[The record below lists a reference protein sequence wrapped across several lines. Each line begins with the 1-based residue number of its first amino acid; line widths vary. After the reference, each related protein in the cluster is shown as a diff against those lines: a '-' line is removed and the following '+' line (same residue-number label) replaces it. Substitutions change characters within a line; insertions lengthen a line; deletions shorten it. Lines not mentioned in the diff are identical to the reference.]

1 MSGEVLLHL
10 SSPLRAEGDGDGVL
24 ACGSPDGSPKRNL
37 GQLLWNPEQ

>member
-1 MSGEVLLHL
+1 MCYSNHDGDGEGED
-10 SSPLRAEGDGDGVL
+10 EGDGDGVL